1 MPRRMTPKLIK
12 DYTNHNF
19 AYERFAPNGQLHI
32 VCPQCRAPIVL
43 FEGLSEEIKGEIA
56 ELRRRSPVLAMKRLQ
71 QAAGCELNQAKANVL
86 HLRDEESRCHW
97 CGFGVPAGALL
108 CAQCMS
114 VNLDW

>member
-1 MPRRMTPKLIK
+1 MTPKLIK

-19 AYERFAPNGQLHI
+19 AYGRFAPNGQLHI

-43 FEGLSEEIKGEIA
+43 FEDLSTAVKREIA
-56 ELRRRSPVLAMKRLQ
+56 DLRSKNPLLAMKRLQ
-71 QAAGCELNQAKANVL
+71 QASGCEFNQAKANVL
-86 HLRDEESRCHW
+86 HLRSEDSRCLW